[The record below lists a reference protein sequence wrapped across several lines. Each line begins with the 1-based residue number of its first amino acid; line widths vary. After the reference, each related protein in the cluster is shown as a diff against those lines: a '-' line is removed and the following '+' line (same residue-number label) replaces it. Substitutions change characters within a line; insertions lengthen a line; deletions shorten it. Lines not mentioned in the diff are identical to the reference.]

1 MTFIQKLIPIIMS
14 IQAKKEGLLRYL
26 GMAVVFLGL
35 IASIIFDIMFLTQ
48 LVLLIPFIILIG
60 VWFLLIALIKLEIN
74 IIVDNFLKIF
84 ILLGIITIIVI
95 LIGALL
101 ASIMMMSMF
110 FIFLSISTIALI
122 IGWNYSLS
130 IYKKE
135 KLYFILG
142 VIIYLVLSF
151 LSRFTVVST
160 TIGIVFATCAAVLS
174 VLGLILIMIAENM
187 MKKKGLLNYI

>member
-1 MTFIQKLIPIIMS
+1 MTFIQKSIPIIMS

-26 GMAVVFLGL
+26 GMAIVFLGL
-35 IASIIFDIMFLTQ
+35 IASIVFDVMFLTQ
-48 LVLLIPFIILIG
+48 LILLIPFIILIG
-60 VWFLLIALIKLEIN
+60 VWFLFIALIKLEIN
-74 IIVDNFLKIF
+74 IIVDNFIKIF

-101 ASIMMMSMF
+101 GSIMMSIL
-110 FIFLSISTIALI
+110 FIYLSISTIILI
-122 IGWNYSLS
+122 IGWNFSLS

-142 VIIYLVLSF
+142 IIIYLVLSF
-151 LSRFTVVST
+151 ISRFTVIST

-174 VLGLILIMIAENM
+174 VLGSILITIAEYM